1 MPSSLVTDWKCVA
14 TSGPTVDG
22 RVLQPQWFTD
32 MAETYNPATYTA
44 KIWIDHMR
52 YAAYGS
58 VRELK
63 AEEVDGVVK
72 LYAKISP
79 SRSLLQMNQVWEE
92 YLHFSIE
99 VTEDFAA
106 TGKTYLTGLAM
117 TDSPASLGTDEM
129 RFSKIKGREFTARYA
144 GEEVPDLREVGE
156 EERFTNFFKKLFKSF
171 KDENHDEETGDDPM
185 NKEQFEAV
193 KGTLEAT
200 QQTVETMAGNM
211 QTFMETF
218 KTPPAGDGKG
228 EGGEGE
234 GGGGEGSETPAPA
247 GEAQYT
253 ELKASVDTMVKA
265 FNTMT
270 ERMEQRV
277 PGTQFRENPNPSG
290 EHDELL

>member
-22 RVLQPQWFTD
+22 RVLQPQWFID
-32 MAETYNPATYTA
+32 MAETYNPGTYTA

-52 YAAYGS
+52 YASYGS

-99 VTEDFAA
+99 VTEDFAK

-117 TDSPASLGTDEM
+117 TDQPASLGTDEM
-129 RFSKIKGREFTARYA
+129 RFTKVKGRDFTARYA
-144 GEEVPDLREVGE
+144 GEVVPDLSKDFTDE
-156 EERFTNFFKKLFKSF
+156 EDRFTKTFFKKLSHFF
-171 KDENHDEETGDDPM
+171 KDEHHDETGDDPM
-185 NKEQFEAV
+185 NSEQFEAV

-200 QQTVETMAGNM
+200 QQAVEGLAGNM

-218 KTPPAGDGKG
+218 KTPPAK
-228 EGGEGE
+228 GGEGE
-234 GGGGEGSETPAPA
+234 GEGEEGAGGETPAPEGGDQFA
-247 GEAQYT
+247 EI
-253 ELKASVDTMVKA
+253 KKSVDTMAEA
-265 FNTMT
+265 FTTMAS
-270 ERMEQRV
+270 RMEQAV
-277 PGTQFRENPNPSG
+277 PGTRFRENPNPAG